1 MNQRPTAITVICVL
15 GFIGAGLTLLGLPLI
30 LKSASMFPGW
40 YLPYL
45 LVSAVVGLACMIG
58 MWRMKKIAAMGYV
71 GMTGL
76 NQVILLVGGLWTP
89 MALVIPAIVCG
100 VAIANL
106 SKMS

>member
-1 MNQRPTAITVICVL
+1 MTQRPTVITVICVL

-30 LKSASMFPGW
+30 LKAASQFPAW

-45 LVSAVVGLACMIG
+45 LFSAVVGLAMMIG
-58 MWRMKKIAAMGYV
+58 LWRMKKVAALGYV
-71 GMTGL
+71 GFTAL

-89 MALVIPAIVCG
+89 MALVIPAIVCA

-106 SKMS
+106 SKMT